1 MPDSVISESLSSI
14 VLASGNAG
22 MNGYTTNSFGG
33 NPAEYGSLLPVDLS
47 GLPVRYRV
55 QHFVALQQ
63 LHGASTPDAA
73 RAESCPRMRTAD
85 ATDAEFAGLGKTTLG
100 NSTGPNW

>member
-33 NPAEYGSLLPVDLS
+33 NPAEYGSLYLS
-47 GLPVRYRV
+47 TYLAFPSG
-55 QHFVALQQ
+55 
-63 LHGASTPDAA
+63 
-73 RAESCPRMRTAD
+73 
-85 ATDAEFAGLGKTTLG
+85 
-100 NSTGPNW
+100 TGFNTSSRFNNFMEPE

>member
-1 MPDSVISESLSSI
+1 
-14 VLASGNAG
+14 

-33 NPAEYGSLLPVDLS
+33 NPAEYGSLPVDPS

-63 LHGASTPDAA
+63 LRGA
-73 RAESCPRMRTAD
+73 RV
-85 ATDAEFAGLGKTTLG
+85 
-100 NSTGPNW
+100 